1 MGLAQEMLK
10 GMRPAGRYLDHAVEH
25 VSRQAASK
33 LPEVAKQLARRVGI
47 GQGTMGMRMPEPE
60 LARQMWQAVA
70 GRHREKDPGQVQRIE
85 ELVWL
90 AGAVAV
96 DQIGEVEV
104 PAVGHDRTVPDEVDE
119 LSDHHIRVGRRR
131 HIDIANTGELLDR
144 AGDCDFGANQRLE
157 AGQHLIAL
165 EPNRADLDD
174 PVKTGGQPRRL
185 QIERDKRAVHR
196 P

>member
-119 LSDHHIRVGRRR
+119 LSDHHIRVG
-131 HIDIANTGELLDR
+131 
-144 AGDCDFGANQRLE
+144 
-157 AGQHLIAL
+157 
-165 EPNRADLDD
+165 
-174 PVKTGGQPRRL
+174 PRRT
-185 QIERDKRAVHR
+185 ID
-196 P
+196 